1 MSAID
6 KVNDPLGPRQ
16 ASGVNKPGNA
26 AKQSQRS
33 PLIAKDVLELSS
45 HRLEEAERQVEAE
58 FAARKARVIAQEK
71 ADQYDPDKAMD
82 QIAKLLANID
92 MRFAEALKQEDQHMI
107 LTAAAQGVGFTKLN
121 QVVGEWLRS
130 WLAVAAPSA
139 GVVGV
144 VSASSRSVKSWGMRL
159 RR

>member
-26 AKQSQRS
+26 AKHSQRS
-33 PLIAKDVLELSS
+33 PLVAKDVLELSS

-71 ADQYDPDKAMD
+71 LISMTRTRPWTKSPSCWPRATSSTVDRPS
-82 QIAKLLANID
+82 LLNTLRKDEPIYPSPT
-92 MRFAEALKQEDQHMI
+92 RCSRAL
-107 LTAAAQGVGFTKLN
+107 
-121 QVVGEWLRS
+121 R
-130 WLAVAAPSA
+130 
-139 GVVGV
+139 
-144 VSASSRSVKSWGMRL
+144 
-159 RR
+159 